1 MYTEPTQ
8 KYLRASEIARDRKTG
23 RPGVLSIS
31 LATWWAWV
39 KSGKAPRPIKLSPG
53 VTVWRQTDVIA
64 FAESL
69 GRNAG
74 CPQQVPAVSCA
85 TATVD
90 GSPSATRIKR
100 NPVQERLRKLR
111 NQRATRQEG
120 HDGSH

>member
-1 MYTEPTQ
+1 MYTESTQ
-8 KYLRASEIARDRKTG
+8 KYLRASEIARDRKSG
-23 RPGVLSIS
+23 RPGVLCIS

-39 KSGKAPRPIKLSPG
+39 KSGKAPQPIKLSPG

-69 GRNAG
+69 GRNVG
-74 CPQQVPAVSCA
+74 CPQQVPAVSCE
-85 TATVD
+85 TATID
-90 GSPSATRIKR
+90 GSLPAAHINR

-111 NQRATRQEG
+111 NQRDSRQEE